1 MLEVLT
7 MGELTNCLKCNAVFV
22 KTTQDIC
29 PDCVRK
35 EEKAFQKVYRFLSKR
50 ENREATIAEIVKATE
65 VEEELIIKFIRTN
78 RLQRSRFPKLAY
90 PCENCGV
97 DIVSGK
103 LCEECSN
110 EILTKFEQAEKIAE
124 KEKQQRKKEKKI
136 DTYYSID
143 KKNL

>member
-35 EEKAFQKVYRFLSKR
+35 EEKTFQKVYRFLSKR
-50 ENREATIAEIVKATE
+50 ENREETIAEIVKATE
-65 VEEELIIKFIRTN
+65 VEEELITKFIRTN
-78 RLQRSRFPKLAY
+78 RVQRSRFPKLAY
-90 PCENCGV
+90 PCESRGV
-97 DIVSGK
+97 YLVSGK

-110 EILTKFEQAEKIAE
+110 EILTKFEQAEKSAE

-136 DTYYSID
+136 DTYYSIN